1 MKFATSAV
9 VLLEGVHPLGLSHGN
24 MRPEALLQDEDSN
37 IWVGHGGQQT
47 PMHATLATKTAAGG
61 HPQLG
66 VPLHCNNDQRYHQL

>member
-1 MKFATSAV
+1 LVQGMKFATSAV

-47 PMHATLATKTAAGG
+47 PMHATLATK
-61 HPQLG
+61 
-66 VPLHCNNDQRYHQL
+66 